1 MNGSYSAPQ
10 PTPIDGG
17 WRQASE
23 HRWGVILAGGDGKR
37 LLSLTRRIAG
47 DDRPKQFCTI
57 MGHDTLLG
65 QTQSRTWK
73 SVAPERTCVV
83 VTKSHER
90 FYADRRFASRTS
102 SLLIQPRNQGTAP
115 AIVYSLMRLRE
126 LDPGAVVA
134 FFPCDHHFADE
145 EGFTASVKLAFE
157 AAECPP
163 GPVVLLGIVPDAPEV
178 AYGWIEPATPTG
190 FGAGPI
196 FRVGRFWEKPSLS
209 LASALMKRGCL
220 WNSFVM
226 VGTSFA
232 GRFQSYSIRLS
243 RIVQRLVPRRN
254 HQPCL
259 QSIRAFVRAV
269 FPMKCLPLVPT
280 NSRYCRATTWAG
292 ATWGSPVGFSPSSDA
307 KGPGRHGHVVGPSI
321 AMPQASPLSDWESRF
336 RHFPSRMS

>member
-1 MNGSYSAPQ
+1 MNDSYKAPQ
-10 PTPIDGG
+10 PTLIDDGE
-17 WRQASE
+17 RQASE

-65 QTQSRTWK
+65 QTRSRTWK

-90 FYADRRFASRTS
+90 FYADQQFAPRTS

-145 EGFTASVKLAFE
+145 EGFTDCVKLAFE

-178 AYGWIEPATPTG
+178 AYGWIEPVTPTG
-190 FGAGPI
+190 FGAGPV

-226 VGTSFA
+226 VGRVSSFLHLIRRA
-232 GRFQSYSIRLS
+232 LPKLLDSFESYRPAFSTPAEPSALLAIYS
-243 RIVQRLVPRRN
+243 RIRSSSFSDEVLAACPDELAVLSCDDLGWSDLGEPRRVLSALRRKGAR
-254 HQPCL
+254 PAWA
-259 QSIRAFVRAV
+259 RGFAFDCDAAV
-269 FPMKCLPLVPT
+269 
-280 NSRYCRATTWAG
+280 
-292 ATWGSPVGFSPSSDA
+292 
-307 KGPGRHGHVVGPSI
+307 
-321 AMPQASPLSDWESRF
+321 
-336 RHFPSRMS
+336 